1 MGWCLIGGGWAAGYT
16 EAECNDAGGVY
27 SETGPNPD
35 NGDDQSPYRCFI
47 RTILTRSFAQAIL
60 DLGGTYESAVA
71 FRDGVLGS
79 SAIGKKMI
87 KTYYKY
93 NPTMQAIA
101 LRNYDLLADSMKTWQ
116 MILPFVRAT
125 VAAAEG
131 KPPGGGA
138 APRFTKGLH
147 ARVAKLIDRLG
158 ADSQDERFHAALAEV
173 KAELARYA
181 GLTPEGAME
190 ALRRPSRGHKKG

>member
-1 MGWCLIGGGWAAGYT
+1 MGVAGIF
-16 EAECNDAGGVY
+16 G
-27 SETGPNPD
+27 
-35 NGDDQSPYRCFI
+35 CFVT
-47 RTILTRSFAQAIL
+47 TILTRSFAQAIL

-93 NPTMQAIA
+93 NPTMLSIV
-101 LRNYDLLADSMKTWQ
+101 LRDYDLLSDSIKTWQ

-131 KPPGGGA
+131 KSPGGGA

-158 ADSQDERFHAALAEV
+158 AESKDEGFHAALADV
-173 KAELARYA
+173 KSELARYE
-181 GLTPEGAME
+181 GLTPEKALE
-190 ALRRPSRGHKKG
+190 TLRRPSSGKYKKG